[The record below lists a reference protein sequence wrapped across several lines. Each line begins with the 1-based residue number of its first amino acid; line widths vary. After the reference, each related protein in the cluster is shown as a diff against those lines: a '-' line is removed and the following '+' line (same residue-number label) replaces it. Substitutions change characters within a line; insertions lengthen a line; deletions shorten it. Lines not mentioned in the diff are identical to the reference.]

1 MKGISAY
8 RENAVTTQSRGRV
21 IVLLYD
27 GAIKFLRQAVDC
39 LQREDWAGKGVY
51 INKAVAVI
59 DELDV
64 SLDMENG
71 GEIAENLRR
80 LYDFMRRRLSQANMQ
95 RDAKGVRDVITL
107 LEDLSGAWKAIAE

>member
-8 RENAVTTQSRGRV
+8 RENAVTTQSRGRI

-39 LQREDWAGKGVY
+39 LQQEDWAGKGVF
-51 INKAVAVI
+51 INKAIAII
-59 DELDV
+59 DELDT
-64 SLDMENG
+64 SLDTENG
-71 GEIAENLRR
+71 GEIAGNLRR

-95 RDAKGVRDVITL
+95 RDPKAVEEVIAL
-107 LEDLSGAWKAIAE
+107 LEDLNGAWKAIAE